1 MRKMLLIAGLAALA
15 VVVPTLAAAEVP
27 VPIETE
33 VIDVP
38 NDDGS
43 ALGVLWFW
51 DGDAGL
57 DIRVTVEADVTRD
70 ELDSYQLTVD
80 ETDLLQRAREE
91 LADRLG
97 PILPD
102 LYEATAQAAELQLR
116 LRAAESEGNPD
127 AASIRQE
134 YWQQQRRATR
144 LGRQRDKLWEWFEGR
159 LRRPGGDYIFERAQ
173 TFDYLTA
180 TLDHSN
186 WVPLAEVSGI
196 GATLEEGVITWSP
209 KSEAVERFGHHPYEP
224 DKVYYAVGTYRALNP
239 GMLSGSYTNEPDEI
253 DYTAPRTIT
262 LNLEQGRTYN
272 LRLVVERMQ
281 MDGDEWYTDEN
292 DRPVV
297 LESATFDLGG
307 GAPRVNFFNGAYFNN
322 LIFAVGFAVIIL
334 IAIMLA
340 RRNPNMFIR
349 RISGLEA
356 VDEAIGR
363 ATEMG
368 KPVLYLCGLDSLA
381 TLSTLAAINIL
392 GRVARRIA
400 DYDSDLV
407 VPNRDPVVLTVAQE
421 VVREAYIDQG
431 RPDAYK
437 EDNIFFVT
445 DDQFSFTA
453 TTCAIMMRERP
464 AANFFMGYY
473 YAESLLL
480 AETGASTGAIQIA
493 GTDALH
499 QLPFFITTCDYTL
512 IGEEL
517 YAASAYLSREP
528 MLLGSLKGQDLGKAL
543 IMVLI
548 IIQTLLFAI
557 HAVIALSNPGILQQ
571 SWDWLKL
578 LVEPL

>member
-1 MRKMLLIAGLAALA
+1 MRKMLLTAGLVALALA
-15 VVVPTLAAAEVP
+15 VPLLAAAALPEP
-27 VPIETE
+27 TE
-33 VIDVP
+33 VEIIDVP

-51 DGDAGL
+51 EGDAGP
-57 DIRVTVEADVTRD
+57 DIRVTIEADVTRD
-70 ELDSYQLTVD
+70 EIENYMLT
-80 ETDLLQRAREE
+80 EAEMEKLLSARADLL
-91 LADRLG
+91 DRLG
-97 PILPD
+97 PVLPE
-102 LYEATAQAAELQLR
+102 LYAAEG
-116 LRAAESEGNPD
+116 RAAEVQERLQVAEANREPE
-127 AASIRQE
+127 ATTIRRE
-134 YWQQQRRATR
+134 YWNEQSEVTR
-144 LGRQRDKLWEWFEGR
+144 LTRQRNELWEWFEGR
-159 LRRPGGDYIFERAQ
+159 LRRPGGDYLFERAQ
-173 TFDYLTA
+173 IVEYLSA
-180 TLDHSN
+180 TLGQSN
-186 WVPLAEVSGI
+186 WVPLEEAREV
-196 GATLEEGVITWSP
+196 TLRDDGTWP
-209 KSEAVERFGHHPYEP
+209 AKGEAVARFGHRPDEP
-224 DKVYYAVGTYRALNP
+224 DKVYYEVSVYRAVSP
-239 GMLSGSYTNEPDEI
+239 RVYAGTFTDEPDEI
-253 DYTAPRTIT
+253 DYEAPRTIPMS
-262 LNLEQGRTYN
+262 LERGRTYN
-272 LRLVVERMQ
+272 LRMLVERIEL
-281 MDGDEWYTDEN
+281 DGGEWLLDEN
-292 DRPVV
+292 DQPVV
-297 LESATFDLGG
+297 AEGVYYELRG
-307 GAPRVNFFNGAYFNN
+307 GAPRVNFFNGAYLNN

-557 HAVIALSNPGILQQ
+557 HAAIALYNPGILQQ